1 MSFWD
6 QVKATAADIG
16 EKAQEGAANLKVKAD
31 QEIEKAKQ
39 SEAWAKAKKGSAEA
53 WEKTKQGSQTAW
65 VGGQAVA
72 RNVHSQAKTA
82 LNGKLN
88 TVTFHEPKLGMT
100 LARDEKT
107 GQAVVSRV
115 DVNGPAA
122 SGNVG
127 IGDKVISMRS
137 GYETDG
143 SGEPAIKVES
153 YDHLMGLFPAM
164 GRPVTITFQEP
175 RDGGVIPSA
184 GVVNFT
190 MEEEIQKAAK
200 ILEKLTTER
209 TMNPDALIPLDILRR
224 ARGIAFIRI
233 AKIGFGFSLKA
244 GTGIVVARL
253 GESLDS
259 WSAPCAIGTAGVG
272 MGFQWGAELTDFMIV
287 LNTQEAVEAFA
298 SGNQVSLGG
307 NVGIAV
313 GPVGRNAGLSG
324 NIHGG
329 DLAQRNEAG
338 EKPKVQVAPCYAYSH
353 SKGLFIGISLEGAV
367 IKPRNDVNSKFYG
380 PEQDPRLILSGST
393 PPPALAEPLYDLLAS
408 ASADP
413 DGDRYQYA
421 TTGAAEPVAV
431 PVSSQPGE
439 YATAN
444 PFNDDDASPEHA
456 ERFAKG
462 VDDSTELL

>member
-53 WEKTKQGSQTAW
+53 WEKTKQGSQSAW

-115 DVNGPAA
+115 DANGPAA

-175 RDGGVIPSA
+175 RDGGELFINDYFFWSLICV
-184 GVVNFT
+184 
-190 MEEEIQKAAK
+190 ERLL
-200 ILEKLTTER
+200 ILCRGYPICRCCKLYHG
-209 TMNPDALIPLDILRR
+209 RR
-224 ARGIAFIRI
+224 
-233 AKIGFGFSLKA
+233 
-244 GTGIVVARL
+244 
-253 GESLDS
+253 
-259 WSAPCAIGTAGVG
+259 
-272 MGFQWGAELTDFMIV
+272 
-287 LNTQEAVEAFA
+287 N
-298 SGNQVSLGG
+298 
-307 NVGIAV
+307 
-313 GPVGRNAGLSG
+313 
-324 NIHGG
+324 
-329 DLAQRNEAG
+329 
-338 EKPKVQVAPCYAYSH
+338 
-353 SKGLFIGISLEGAV
+353 SKGCKDFGKI
-367 IKPRNDVNSKFYG
+367 D
-380 PEQDPRLILSGST
+380 
-393 PPPALAEPLYDLLAS
+393 
-408 ASADP
+408 
-413 DGDRYQYA
+413 
-421 TTGAAEPVAV
+421 
-431 PVSSQPGE
+431 
-439 YATAN
+439 
-444 PFNDDDASPEHA
+444 H
-456 ERFAKG
+456 
-462 VDDSTELL
+462 